1 MYVTQWHFRILFRNI
16 NFTVLSVESEFELAR
31 ALKMTFVDYP
41 FYAAATEMKSA
52 NAKRKGR
59 YRFFKKSN
67 GQPIDDEH

>member
-1 MYVTQWHFRILFRNI
+1 M
-16 NFTVLSVESEFELAR
+16 ESEFELAR

-59 YRFFKKSN
+59 YRFFLKSS
-67 GQPIDDEH
+67 GQPIDDKH